1 MISILLD
8 FECYEKGSLHG
19 YEHDQTTGTCTCN
32 SGFQGYICQGK
43 NFLLLHSL
51 ANIHMMKYIYFS
63 STDMQ
68 CPGDGTCSNQGICDI
83 STGSCTCN
91 PGIQG
96 DMCQGKNS
104 LQLTNVH

>member
-1 MISILLD
+1 MQCPGDGNCSNQGICD
-8 FECYEKGSLHG
+8 FS
-19 YEHDQTTGTCTCN
+19 TGTCTCN

-68 CPGDGTCSNQGICDI
+68 CPGDGSCSNQGTCDV
-83 STGSCTCN
+83 STGICVCN
-91 PGIQG
+91 LGFEG
-96 DMCQGKNS
+96 DMCEGNVYVS
-104 LQLTNVH
+104 LANKFKIP

>member
-1 MISILLD
+1 
-8 FECYEKGSLHG
+8 
-19 YEHDQTTGTCTCN
+19 
-32 SGFQGYICQGK
+32 
-43 NFLLLHSL
+43 
-51 ANIHMMKYIYFS
+51 MMKYIYFS

>member
-1 MISILLD
+1 MQCPGDGNCSNQGICD
-8 FECYEKGSLHG
+8 FS
-19 YEHDQTTGTCTCN
+19 TGTCTCN

-83 STGSCTCN
+83 STGSCVCN